1 MEEKEVIYG
10 RNPVL
15 EYLKSG
21 SDIRATLFLSDSAH
35 GKIIDVIKDAARSR
49 KVAVELCSKEKLATM
64 HEGASHQG
72 VILVIEA
79 GKAALDEN
87 ELVKRVVKNN
97 GVLVLLD
104 QLTDPHNVGAIIRT
118 AEALGASGIIIPKSH
133 APEMGGVVAKTSAGA
148 TAHIPVVLVAN
159 AARFLDEAREAGVWV
174 IGSDDQA
181 DTDISKLSTI
191 RPALLVIG
199 NEGEGMRRLTAEKCD
214 HIVKIPLKGQVSSL
228 NASVAA
234 GILLYELLK

>member
-1 MEEKEVIYG
+1 MEEKEIIFG

-21 SDIRATLFLSDSAH
+21 SDIRGTLFVSDSAH
-35 GKIIDVIKDAARSR
+35 GKIIDVIMNAARQR
-49 KVAVELCSKEKLATM
+49 KVKVELSPKEKLSEM
-64 HEGASHQG
+64 KEGSSHQG
-72 VILVIEA
+72 VILVIES
-79 GKAALDEN
+79 GRAALDEG
-87 ELVKRVVKNN
+87 EIIKRAVSQK

-118 AEALGASGIIIPKSH
+118 AEALGAAGIIIPRSH

-148 TAHIPVVLVAN
+148 TAHIPVVIVAN
-159 AARFLDEAREAGVWV
+159 AARFLDEAKQAGIWV

-181 DTDISKLSTI
+181 DTEISKLSTI

-199 NEGEGMRRLTAEKCD
+199 SEGEGMRRLTAEKCD
-214 HIVKIPLKGQVSSL
+214 HIVKIPLKGKVSSL